1 MPFNSS
7 LWARLDVEIQRGIVE
22 CTIIVPVLCQ
32 PIKRLV
38 GLKKSLGLEVLEQEV
53 HFCTT
58 SLLGRASEGNG
69 RFPVA
74 CEKSI
79 TSLPTEGVG
88 GGRGL
93 LVPYGRPFGHQLI
106 SLQPIHPITPY
117 QVAYNT
123 VPPSLSLSYP
133 ASLSPL
139 QQQ

>member
-58 SLLGRASEGNG
+58 SLLGRASEGTG
-69 RFPVA
+69 DSRWPAKKVSRVSRQKVW
-74 CEKSI
+74 E
-79 TSLPTEGVG
+79 EGVD
-88 GGRGL
+88 
-93 LVPYGRPFGHQLI
+93 Y
-106 SLQPIHPITPY
+106 
-117 QVAYNT
+117 
-123 VPPSLSLSYP
+123 LSLMADHS
-133 ASLSPL
+133 AIS
-139 QQQ
+139 